1 MLINFQ
7 IDFKDLTEQEINDF
21 PDTISTI
28 PKQNIVYIKFSIKL
42 CFKLCV
48 DDGTPNAQ
56 TRKRVVG
63 LQILVSGK

>member
-42 CFKLCV
+42 CL